1 MMLYMAVTNDRYE
14 HVCQIESTMTDLAKT
29 LGKEKSIVSKNMNKP
44 RPCAKHLFVSV
55 EVEEDDEA

>member
-1 MMLYMAVTNDRYE
+1 MMLYMAVTNDKYE

-55 EVEEDDEA
+55 EVEDDET